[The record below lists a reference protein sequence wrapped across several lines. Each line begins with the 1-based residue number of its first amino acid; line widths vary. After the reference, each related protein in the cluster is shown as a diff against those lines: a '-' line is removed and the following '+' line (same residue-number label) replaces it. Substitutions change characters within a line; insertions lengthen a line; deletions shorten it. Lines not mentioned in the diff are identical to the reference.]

1 MARRKSAEEKK
12 GTLAWL
18 LTFSDLFTLLF
29 TFFVLLLSMCSL
41 ETGKIKQVQSAT
53 SEAMGVLYEGKRE
66 EVEER
71 VMMSSTQ
78 QINEA
83 AIKAE
88 NFYRKFSG
96 LKMRALDLNMSGSL
110 EFEELERGYS
120 IILRDDIIFNSSNA
134 ELKPEAF
141 PVLRIIGDAIRDFGG
156 EVMVEGHTDDLPIS
170 TGQFPSN
177 WELSGARAVSVV
189 RYLEEHAG
197 VNPAVLS
204 AVGYADSKPKVSN
217 HAPDSRSKNRRVE
230 IILVPEIIR
239 GR

>member
-1 MARRKSAEEKK
+1 MARRKSEEEKK
-12 GTLAWL
+12 GTLAWMI
-18 LTFSDLFTLLF
+18 TFADLFTLML

-41 ETGKIKQVQSAT
+41 EAGKIKQLQSAA
-53 SEAMGVLYEGKRE
+53 SEAMGVLNEGRGS

-71 VMMSSTQ
+71 IILSTTQ
-78 QINEA
+78 QINEE

-88 NFYRKFSG
+88 NLYKQFFG
-96 LKMRALDLNMSGSL
+96 LKMRDLDLNMSGNL

-120 IILRDDIIFNSSNA
+120 IILRDDLIFNSGKA
-134 ELKPEAF
+134 ELKPEAY
-141 PVLRIIGDAIRDFGG
+141 PVMRILGDAIRDFGG
-156 EVMVEGHTDDLPIS
+156 AVIVEGHTDDLPIS
-170 TGQFPSN
+170 TEQFPSN

-197 VNPAVLS
+197 VDPAVLS

-217 HAPDSRSKNRRVE
+217 HTPESRRKNRRVE
-230 IILVPEIIR
+230 IILVPEIIM